1 VSGPEDGAV
10 RLGCWARAGELVGV
24 VAAVDEGGVAL
35 FDPAARRTARVP
47 AGEVTPL
54 PAGAVRVTVTVD
66 LPVAHGVAEADLRR
80 WVAALTDEVLRGR
93 AAEALRA
100 AGLDEG
106 AALAGVELAV
116 TPPPGDEA
124 ICLAGH
130 RSPAPGAC
138 TTCGRDAAAPATRQQ
153 APDVFGA
160 AGLGPGRGPGT

>member
-1 VSGPEDGAV
+1 M
-10 RLGCWARAGELVGV
+10 RLGGWARAGELVGV

-35 FDPAARRTARVP
+35 FDPAARRTGRAP

-106 AALAGVELAV
+106 AALAAVALVV
-116 TPPPGDEA
+116 TPPPGDDA
-124 ICLAGH
+124 VCLAGH

-138 TTCGRDAAAPATRQQ
+138 TTCGRDAAAPASRRE
-153 APDVFGA
+153 APDVFS
-160 AGLGPGRGPGT
+160 AGGPGPDT